1 MYLNKVILIG
11 RLTNDPEIRS
21 TPNGQNVCS
30 FRLATN
36 RIWTDRQ
43 TGQKKEKAE
52 YHSIV
57 LWRRLA
63 EIAHQFLTKGSLVL
77 IEGRIQTRSWQNSSG
92 ETRFRTEIIG
102 RRIQLGPRAAG
113 KVIPAESEVRPSGQ
127 PGGNKTAPTQLDEE
141 KIPIIEENEEEIDV
155 KDIPF

>member
-36 RIWTDRQ
+36 RIWTDKQ

-52 YHSIV
+52 YHNIV

-77 IEGRIQTRSWQNSSG
+77 IEGRIQNRSWQSSSG
-92 ETRFRTEIIG
+92 ETRFRSEIIG
-102 RRIQLGPRAAG
+102 RKIQLGPRAAG
-113 KVIPAESEVRPSGQ
+113 KVVPTQGEVGPSGR
-127 PGGNKTAPTQLDEE
+127 PGGDKTAPAQLDEE